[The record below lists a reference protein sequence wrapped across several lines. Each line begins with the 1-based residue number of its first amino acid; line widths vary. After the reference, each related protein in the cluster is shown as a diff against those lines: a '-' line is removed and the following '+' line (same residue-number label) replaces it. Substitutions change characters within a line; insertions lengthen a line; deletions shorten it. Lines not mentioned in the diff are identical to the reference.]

1 MRYVTAESDWKRRV
15 DCGGCFMAIE
25 EGDGQLPDS
34 AVTADME
41 REGEAILT
49 PWGVGGGSSYHSED
63 TI

>member
-1 MRYVTAESDWKRRV
+1 
-15 DCGGCFMAIE
+15 MAIE
-25 EGDGQLPDS
+25 EEDGQLPDS

-49 PWGVGGGSSYHSED
+49 LWGVGGGSSYHSED